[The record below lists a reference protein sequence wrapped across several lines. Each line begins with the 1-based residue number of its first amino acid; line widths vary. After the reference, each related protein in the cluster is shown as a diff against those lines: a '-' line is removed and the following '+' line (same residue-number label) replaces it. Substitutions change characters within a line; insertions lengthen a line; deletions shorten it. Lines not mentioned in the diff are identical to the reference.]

1 MIRDKKYMVYCLEN
15 FPCYP
20 CQLKGYNNMSETR
33 QFHHIQY
40 PRYGAMFRDDSR
52 GVVVCYNC
60 HVKIHT
66 WYGEK
71 KFWKMMEVDPNI
83 YAGQIYKHYKENI
96 YEKKKPKRKHTRS
109 SNRKK
114 ND

>member
-1 MIRDKKYMVYCLEN
+1 MLYCLDN

-20 CQLKGYNNMSETR
+20 CQLMGYNNMSETR

-40 PRYGAMFRDDSR
+40 PRYGAMLRDDSR

-66 WYGEK
+66 KYGER
-71 KFWKMMEVDPNI
+71 KFWEMMEVDPNI

-114 ND
+114 NH

>member
-1 MIRDKKYMVYCLEN
+1 MWALDK
-15 FPCYP
+15 FDCYP
-20 CQLKGYNNMSETR
+20 CSLLGYANYNQL
-33 QFHHIQY
+33 QFHHIQLE
-40 PRYGAMFRDDSR
+40 RNKLGGALIRDDSN
-52 GVVVCYNC
+52 GIVICYKC

-66 WYGEK
+66 KYGER
-71 KFWKMMEVDPNI
+71 KFWELMEVDPNI